1 MFGRGMIVN
10 NKIASRHN
18 QDTFSWMVEKTKKRH
33 EEIHAG
39 LIAVLFKFDKNAQD
53 FLNEC
58 SSYPFILPI
67 GNVKEME
74 KIFSVLCERING
86 VCERGTANK

>member
-58 SSYPFILPI
+58 SSYPSKSMCLSSKALSQKSVSGFIQRKSQHSYF
-67 GNVKEME
+67 VQ
-74 KIFSVLCERING
+74 F
-86 VCERGTANK
+86 